1 MKVSLKIKRV
11 ISSFLVISFVLSQA
25 LPCFSQSQTESKP
38 LLRGDTPAPTPQTSG
53 KVLDGNVNYSEIE
66 ENKDLFTGQIE
77 AVQKGAKLKMTVSTV
92 LSSGFHRQGDE
103 FFAEVTDDFSTQ
115 SGIVLPSGTVA
126 HGIVTELKDKK
137 RLGRDAYMTIK
148 FDYLITPD
156 NRKIPIEASMTTKR
170 SAAASTAKV
179 VLEDTAYTV
188 AGGVIGGILAFKF
201 LGMGAAVASHGYTV
215 AGGAGIGAL
224 IGMTASL
231 VRKGHDV
238 LIQPGDEI
246 RVNVNE
252 NLDLPVMS
260 EKALRDDELTLEG
273 LDVKIIGYAVE
284 KDPFG
289 ELNTITLSLVIKNN
303 SDKTFSTFDMAL
315 LSDYKTVYY
324 ASPFGDTSMW
334 FTRIAPNTQMR
345 GNLSF
350 SVDNPKK
357 RHWLV
362 FYDSRTRKPVA
373 KFSLKNAER
382 DLKRVSAKK

>member
-1 MKVSLKIKRV
+1 MINFAKTKRV
-11 ISSFLVISFVLSQA
+11 LIYFFTAGIIFSSA
-25 LPCFSQSQTESKP
+25 
-38 LLRGDTPAPTPQTSG
+38 TPAFC
-53 KVLDGNVNYSEIE
+53 E
-66 ENKDLFTGQIE
+66 ENGLSPIPEPSHTQIQGQVDYNAFDKDLFTGKVE
-77 AVQKGAKLKMTVSTV
+77 PVQKGSKLKMTVSSV
-92 LSSGFHRQGDE
+92 INSSYHLKGDE
-103 FFAEVTDDFSTQ
+103 FFAEITDDFSTR

-156 NRKIPIEASMTTKR
+156 NRKIPIEASMTTKKN
-170 SAAASTAKV
+170 AACSTAKV

-188 AGGVIGGILAFKF
+188 AGGVIGGILAFKV
-201 LGMGAAVASHGYTV
+201 LGAGAAVASNGYTV
-215 AGGAGIGAL
+215 AGGAGIGAV
-224 IGMTASL
+224 IGITASL
-231 VRKGHDV
+231 FRKGHDV

-246 RVNVNE
+246 NVNVTE
-252 NLDLPVMS
+252 NLELPVFTD
-260 EKALRDDELTLEG
+260 KALRDDELILEG
-273 LDVKIIGYAVE
+273 LDVKILGYTVE

-289 ELNTITLSLVIKNN
+289 ELNTINLSLEIRNN
-303 SDKTFSTFDMAL
+303 TDKTFSTFDMAL

-334 FTRIAPNTQMR
+334 FQKITPGSAIR
-345 GNLSF
+345 GSLSF

-373 KFSLKNAER
+373 KFSLKNAQR
-382 DLKRVSAKK
+382 DLKKVSKK